1 MDNTLSAAF
10 TEASKFFVGTV
21 RLVPDVR
28 WESPGLGSW
37 SVRELVGH
45 ANRGQTTVIDYLLHP
60 LPPEPPGSAYFAED
74 SIAARGR
81 EAVVALGEDAT
92 RAVNAASARVISLIE
107 HAPSNAIIGS
117 PAGTMT
123 LEQYLP
129 SRIAELTIHGI
140 DIARAIGADVSAP
153 MSALQES
160 LAFVGRLSA
169 RRGGGDVV
177 LLALS
182 GRGELAPG
190 YSVY

>member
-1 MDNTLSAAF
+1 
-10 TEASKFFVGTV
+10 
-21 RLVPDVR
+21 
-28 WESPGLGSW
+28 
-37 SVRELVGH
+37 
-45 ANRGQTTVIDYLLHP
+45 
-60 LPPEPPGSAYFAED
+60 
-74 SIAARGR
+74 
-81 EAVVALGEDAT
+81 
-92 RAVNAASARVISLIE
+92 
-107 HAPSNAIIGS
+107 
-117 PAGTMT
+117 
-123 LEQYLP
+123 LP

-140 DIARAIGADVSAP
+140 DIARAIGADASAP